1 MVVGTSMAHKAV
13 MALAYAVLWLLL
25 MMFFAALIGGHNWP
39 TYRKLAHRSVS
50 VQGKVTEV
58 LPKMHGTVLYRYYV
72 DGREYHDQKQPWPPN
87 PPIERLTEG
96 ATLTVWYDPEQPS
109 ISVLGLPSALLENET
124 IAVMLGAVLT
134 PTLIL
139 LVWGYRMRSKT
150 NPTAT

>member
-1 MVVGTSMAHKAV
+1 MI
-13 MALAYAVLWLLL
+13 LAYAVLWLLL
-25 MMFFAALIGGHNWP
+25 MTFFAALIGAHNWP
-39 TYRKLAHRSVS
+39 TYWKLAHRSVS

-58 LPKMHGTVLYRYYV
+58 LPKMHGTVQYHYYI
-72 DGREYHDQKQPWPPN
+72 DGREYHDQKQPWRPN

-96 ATLTVWYDPEQPS
+96 ATLTVWYDPEQPN

-124 IAVMLGAVLT
+124 IAVMLWAVLS

-139 LVWGYRMRSKT
+139 LVWGYRMRA